1 MGRFIASTESL
12 NENQDDQT
20 GVLGMSKPPAFQLY
34 ADDFIAGTMGMT
46 QAEVGAYIRL
56 LCHQWSK
63 GSIDSDPERLRRMA
77 GGKVSDVVLEKFVE
91 DGPGKICNPRLK
103 LLQDGQLAYRKKQS
117 DLANLRWLK
126 EAEHAKA
133 LPTHI
138 PNACSPISN
147 LQSPKKK
154 TQSAGSPAVEVDPL
168 SIPTELHSPEFTA
181 AWQRWMTFRRG
192 LGKKPKNWALLF
204 GEQLTWLKQFGAAQG
219 AAILQA
225 SIRNGWQGLF
235 EPKIDPRAKPGAAQP
250 GVNHVLIN
258 AETWEKQEE
267 HREKV
272 KAERERTARMSAE
285 IDRKMRELEEQP

>member
-1 MGRFIASTESL
+1 
-12 NENQDDQT
+12 
-20 GVLGMSKPPAFQLY
+20 MSKPPAFQLY

-126 EAEHAKA
+126 EADHAKA

-138 PNACSPISN
+138 AEACSPISN
-147 LQSPKKK
+147 LQSPISTK
-154 TQSAGSPAVEVDPL
+154 TGDIAADAPRASRFVPPSVEECRAWFRSENV
-168 SIPTELHSPEFTA
+168 TEGQGDAFHAYYESNG
-181 AWQRWMTFRRG
+181 WKV
-192 LGKKPKNWALLF
+192 GKNKMQKW
-204 GEQLTWLKQFGAAQG
+204 KGAA
-219 AAILQA
+219 A
-225 SIRNGWQGLF
+225 GWKNRYLETKRTKTGL
-235 EPKIDPRAKPGAAQP
+235 PAG

-258 AETWEKQEE
+258 AENWEKQEE
-267 HREKV
+267 HRERV
-272 KAERERTARMSAE
+272 RAERERTAQVSAE
-285 IDRKMRELEEQP
+285 LDRKMRELEEQP